1 MKRILT
7 GLKPSGELT
16 LGSLIGCINQMVKLQ
31 DEYDSFMFVPDMH
44 AITVK
49 QDPKMLRER
58 IRKNVALY
66 LACGVDP
73 DKNTIYLQSENLYHA
88 NLSWVLEC
96 TTYMGEA
103 SRMTQYKDKSSKGEN
118 VTVGLFTYPI
128 LMAAD
133 ILLYDADYVPVG
145 IDQKQHVELARDI
158 ALRFNKTYG
167 DTFKMPEPMMSEVG
181 VKIMDLQEPTKKMS
195 KSDETY
201 KGVILLLDDEKTIR
215 KKIMSAVTDS
225 DNKIYYDKD
234 NKPGVSNLLTIYSYL
249 KNISIEENKDIK
261 YLNDYDIIKIVY
273 VTPYDYYRSDL
284 IESTLENV
292 NDRDKEN
299 IINLLNIFDPDV
311 VDFKLVKKFNTG
323 RSYIYIDHNVYGTT
337 PLFSFGDSI
346 KKIFTLATAMISAKG
361 GILLVDEIESAIH
374 KNHINKVFNS
384 IIKICKEYKVQL
396 ICTTHSLEAI
406 DGIILSLGNQ
416 IDLLSCF
423 RIEVYNNKTYYT
435 KFSGDRLKDIRNL
448 LGQDVR

>member
-234 NKPGVSNLLTIYSYL
+234 NKPGVSNLLTIYSSL
-249 KNISIEENKDIK
+249 KNISIEEAENYFKDYNYGNFKKEVAELVVSVLSNIQTK
-261 YLNDYDIIKIVY
+261 YN
-273 VTPYDYYRSDL
+273 
-284 IESTLENV
+284 E
-292 NDRDKEN
+292 
-299 IINLLNIFDPDV
+299 IINGTMLDDILDEGREKTCEIAKEKTLDV
-311 VDFKLVKKFNTG
+311 FRKVGLG
-323 RSYIYIDHNVYGTT
+323 RN
-337 PLFSFGDSI
+337 
-346 KKIFTLATAMISAKG
+346 
-361 GILLVDEIESAIH
+361 
-374 KNHINKVFNS
+374 
-384 IIKICKEYKVQL
+384 
-396 ICTTHSLEAI
+396 
-406 DGIILSLGNQ
+406 
-416 IDLLSCF
+416 
-423 RIEVYNNKTYYT
+423 
-435 KFSGDRLKDIRNL
+435 
-448 LGQDVR
+448 

>member
-16 LGSLIGCINQMVKLQ
+16 LGSLICCINQMFKIL

-234 NKPGVSNLLTIYSYL
+234 NKPGVSNLLTIYSSL
-249 KNISIEENKDIK
+249 KNISIEEAEDYFKDYNYGNFKKEVADLVVSVLSNIQTK
-261 YLNDYDIIKIVY
+261 YN
-273 VTPYDYYRSDL
+273 
-284 IESTLENV
+284 E
-292 NDRDKEN
+292 
-299 IINLLNIFDPDV
+299 IINGTMLDDILDKGREKTCEIAKEKTLDV
-311 VDFKLVKKFNTG
+311 FRKVGLG
-323 RSYIYIDHNVYGTT
+323 RN
-337 PLFSFGDSI
+337 
-346 KKIFTLATAMISAKG
+346 
-361 GILLVDEIESAIH
+361 
-374 KNHINKVFNS
+374 
-384 IIKICKEYKVQL
+384 
-396 ICTTHSLEAI
+396 
-406 DGIILSLGNQ
+406 
-416 IDLLSCF
+416 
-423 RIEVYNNKTYYT
+423 
-435 KFSGDRLKDIRNL
+435 
-448 LGQDVR
+448 

>member
-31 DEYDSFMFVPDMH
+31 EEYDSFMFVPDMH

-167 DTFKMPEPMMSEVG
+167 DTFKMPETMISDVG

-234 NKPGVSNLLTIYSYL
+234 NKPGVSNLLTIYSSL
-249 KNISIEENKDIK
+249 KNISIEEAEDYFKDYNYGNFKKEVADLVVSVLSNIQTK
-261 YLNDYDIIKIVY
+261 YN
-273 VTPYDYYRSDL
+273 
-284 IESTLENV
+284 E
-292 NDRDKEN
+292 
-299 IINLLNIFDPDV
+299 IINGTILDDILDKGREKTCEIAKEKTLDV
-311 VDFKLVKKFNTG
+311 FRKVGLG
-323 RSYIYIDHNVYGTT
+323 RN
-337 PLFSFGDSI
+337 
-346 KKIFTLATAMISAKG
+346 
-361 GILLVDEIESAIH
+361 
-374 KNHINKVFNS
+374 
-384 IIKICKEYKVQL
+384 
-396 ICTTHSLEAI
+396 
-406 DGIILSLGNQ
+406 
-416 IDLLSCF
+416 
-423 RIEVYNNKTYYT
+423 
-435 KFSGDRLKDIRNL
+435 
-448 LGQDVR
+448 

>member
-58 IRKNVALY
+58 IKKNVALY

-73 DKNTIYLQSENLYHA
+73 NKNTIYLQSENLYHA

-145 IDQKQHVELARDI
+145 IDQKQHVELARNI
-158 ALRFNKTYG
+158 ALRFNNTYG
-167 DTFKMPEPMMSEVG
+167 NTFKMPEPMMSEIG
-181 VKIMDLQEPTKKMS
+181 IKIMDLQDPTKKMS

-234 NKPGVSNLLTIYSYL
+234 NKPGVSNLLTIYSSL
-249 KNISIEENKDIK
+249 KNISIEEAEDYFKDYNYGDFKKEVADVVVSVLSNIQDK
-261 YLNDYDIIKIVY
+261 YN
-273 VTPYDYYRSDL
+273 
-284 IESTLENV
+284 E
-292 NDRDKEN
+292 
-299 IINLLNIFDPDV
+299 IINSSMLDDILDKGREKTCEIAKEKTLDV
-311 VDFKLVKKFNTG
+311 FKKVGLG
-323 RSYIYIDHNVYGTT
+323 RN
-337 PLFSFGDSI
+337 
-346 KKIFTLATAMISAKG
+346 
-361 GILLVDEIESAIH
+361 
-374 KNHINKVFNS
+374 
-384 IIKICKEYKVQL
+384 
-396 ICTTHSLEAI
+396 
-406 DGIILSLGNQ
+406 
-416 IDLLSCF
+416 
-423 RIEVYNNKTYYT
+423 
-435 KFSGDRLKDIRNL
+435 
-448 LGQDVR
+448 

>member
-31 DEYDSFMFVPDMH
+31 EEYDSFMFVPDMH

-167 DTFKMPEPMMSEVG
+167 DTFKMPEPMMSDVG

-234 NKPGVSNLLTIYSYL
+234 NKPGVSNLLTIYSSL
-249 KNISIEENKDIK
+249 KNISIEEAEDYFKDYNYGNFKKEVADLVVSVLSNIQTK
-261 YLNDYDIIKIVY
+261 YN
-273 VTPYDYYRSDL
+273 
-284 IESTLENV
+284 E
-292 NDRDKEN
+292 
-299 IINLLNIFDPDV
+299 IINGTILDDILDKGREKTCEIAKEKTLDV
-311 VDFKLVKKFNTG
+311 FRKVGLG
-323 RSYIYIDHNVYGTT
+323 RN
-337 PLFSFGDSI
+337 
-346 KKIFTLATAMISAKG
+346 
-361 GILLVDEIESAIH
+361 
-374 KNHINKVFNS
+374 
-384 IIKICKEYKVQL
+384 
-396 ICTTHSLEAI
+396 
-406 DGIILSLGNQ
+406 
-416 IDLLSCF
+416 
-423 RIEVYNNKTYYT
+423 
-435 KFSGDRLKDIRNL
+435 
-448 LGQDVR
+448 